1 MIFKK
6 WQGRYQYIVQEPV
19 FMMDRNR
26 NIVIGIAIVFVLAC
40 AFVIMGQQGGEKEK
54 TVVVY
59 TSVDQVYSEQV
70 FHDFEKETG
79 IRVMPVYDVEATK
92 TTGLVNRLIAEKAR
106 PQADVF
112 WSGEFSQTIVLKHKS
127 ILAQYRSPA
136 AGDIPAQFK
145 DPESYWT
152 GFGGRARIFIVNTDL
167 LTPSQYPHSI
177 YDMLDDRY
185 QGKTVGIAY
194 PMFGTTATQAA
205 ALYNYLGKKK
215 AREFFSSLNNR
226 SVRVAD
232 GNSVVRDLVADGQ
245 LFYGLTDT
253 DDACGA
259 IENGKNVTIVIP
271 DQAEGEMG
279 TLVIPNTVALI
290 AGGPHPTEAKVFINY
305 LLDRKRESAMVSS
318 GWIQIP
324 VRDIPGSPCINGTA
338 IKTIPVT
345 YQDTYDALQPAQEDL
360 ITIFIR

>member
-1 MIFKK
+1 MS
-6 WQGRYQYIVQEPV
+6 
-19 FMMDRNR
+19 DRNLK
-26 NIVIGIAIVFVLAC
+26 IVVLIALVLAVLIA
-40 AFVIMGQQGGEKEK
+40 AFLPAQPGNEKK

-59 TSVDQVYSEQV
+59 TSVDQFFSEPV
-70 FHDFEKETG
+70 FRAFENETG

-112 WSGEFSQTIVLKHKS
+112 WSGEFSQTIVLKNKS
-127 ILAQYRSPA
+127 ILAPYRSPSA
-136 AGDIPAQFK
+136 DDIPAQFR
-145 DPESYWT
+145 DADGYWT
-152 GFGGRARIFIVNTDL
+152 GFGGRARVFIINTNL
-167 LTPSQYPHSI
+167 LTPDHYPHSM

-185 QGKTVGIAY
+185 PGKTLGIAY

-205 ALYNYLGKKK
+205 AVYSYLGKEK
-215 AREFFSSLNNR
+215 ARAYYSSLNNR
-226 SVRVAD
+226 SVRVVD

-245 LFYGLTDT
+245 LAAGVTDT

-259 IENGKNVTIVIP
+259 MESGRNVTIVVP
-271 DQAEGEMG
+271 DQGEGEMG
-279 TLVIPNTVALI
+279 TLVIPNTAALI
-290 AGGPHPTEAKVFINY
+290 AGSPHPAEAKVFMDY
-305 LLDRKRESAMVSS
+305 LLDKKQESAMVAS

-324 VRDIPGSPCINGTA
+324 VRDIPGSPCINATG

-360 ITIFIR
+360 IGIFIR